1 MKTFRLKVAGLL
13 GIVCILL
20 IGAVGCARTVK
31 KDTSAAVEI
40 ENNTQQMP
48 QQRAYAIPRP
58 AEGSLW
64 MDNGSSTLFADL
76 RAMRVGDTFTVDI
89 VENTSSNID
98 ANTKASRA
106 SSIDAGVSQIAG
118 YMRALEEANRHLN
131 KDESGQLNG
140 TLFKADMK
148 NTFDGKG
155 SSDRSGQ
162 VTASIGAVVTDLLP
176 NGNLVIFGK
185 RGMRVNNETQFITIT
200 GIVRPTDIDQYN
212 RIKSTQVADARIEYV
227 GQGVLADK
235 QRPGWGTRLL
245 DHIWPF

>member
-1 MKTFRLKVAGLL
+1 MAGRL
-13 GIVCILL
+13 GIACILL
-20 IGAVGCARTVK
+20 IGTVGCARTAK
-31 KDTSAAVEI
+31 KDTSAAVVI
-40 ENNTQQMP
+40 EKNTQPMP
-48 QQRAYAIPRP
+48 QQRADSSPRP

-64 MDNGSSTLFADL
+64 MDNGASTLFADL
-76 RAMRVGDTFTVDI
+76 RAMRVGDTLTVDI

-140 TLFKADMK
+140 TLFKADMT

-162 VTASIGAVVTDLLP
+162 VTASIGAVVTELLP

-185 RGMRVNNETQFITIT
+185 RVMRVNNETQFITIT
-200 GIVRPTDIDQYN
+200 GIVRATDIDPYN
-212 RIKSTQVADARIEYV
+212 RIKSTEVADARIEYV

>member
-1 MKTFRLKVAGLL
+1 MNTFRLKTVGLL
-13 GIVCILL
+13 GIVCIML
-20 IGAVGCARTVK
+20 IGAGGCARTPK
-31 KDTSAAVEI
+31 KGASASVEI
-40 ENNTQQMP
+40 EKNTQQMP

-64 MDNGSSTLFADL
+64 MDNGASTLFADL
-76 RAMRVGDTFTVDI
+76 RAMRVGDTITVDI

-106 SSIDAGVSQIAG
+106 SSIDAGISQAAG
-118 YMRALEEANRHLN
+118 YMRALEEANRRLN
-131 KDESGQLNG
+131 RDTGGELNS
-140 TLFKADMK
+140 TLFKAQME

-162 VTASIGAVVTDLLP
+162 VTASIGAVVTELLP

-185 RGMRVNNETQFITIT
+185 RGMRVNNETQFITVT
-200 GIVRPTDIDQYN
+200 GIVRPIDIDRDN
-212 RIKSTQVADARIEYV
+212 RIKSTHIADARIEYV